1 MATDTALLVIDMQV
15 GNVGAAY
22 QREAIVARLAGM
34 VAAARA
40 AGTPIVFIQHEDDWL
55 RPGVPEWQFLPA
67 LTPAAGEL
75 VIRYQNYVFTLALR
89 FTKNREDA
97 EEVSQDIFIKAYRA
111 LADFKG
117 TSKFS
122 TWLYTIVNN
131 TCITFL
137 RKKRLQTHSLDNEGV
152 FEVADSQDS
161 GLRAN
166 LVEQKSKVA
175 MVNNAI
181 SLLNPDDAEIITLF
195 YKSEQSLEEI
205 AQILGLETNTA
216 KVRLHRART
225 RLKEKMQ
232 QHFSEE
238 VKDIY
243 N

>member
-1 MATDTALLVIDMQV
+1 MSTGQNDNEIISQVLNGNQQAYAMLV
-15 GNVGAAY
+15 N
-22 QREAIVARLAGM
+22 
-34 VAAARA
+34 
-40 AGTPIVFIQHEDDWL
+40 
-55 RPGVPEWQFLPA
+55 
-67 LTPAAGEL
+67 
-75 VIRYQNYVFTLALR
+75 RYQNYVFTLALR

-97 EEVSQDIFIKAYRA
+97 EEISQDIFVKAYRA
-111 LADFKG
+111 LSDFKG

-137 RKKRLQTHSLDNEGV
+137 RKKKLEVHSLDKEGV
-152 FEVADSQDS
+152 FEAADSVDS
-161 GLRAN
+161 GMRAN
-166 LVEQKSKVA
+166 LVEQKSRVA

-181 SLLNPDDAEIITLF
+181 NLLNPDDAEIITLF

-205 AQILGLETNTA
+205 AQILRLETNTA

-232 QHFSEE
+232 QYFSEE

-243 N
+243 